1 MSKECI
7 QQNINNGCMTL
18 TGRGEVSVEPDMAV
32 VRLGVQTTGDKL
44 QDIQE
49 ENARLSQ
56 AVLLILRQL
65 GVNEINT
72 FQYQVDRLY
81 DFQDGTR
88 IDRGFSV
95 RNILEFQ
102 TDQLDQL
109 GYIIDSAVQNGANV
123 VEFISFEISN
133 LDYFYQEALNLAV
146 ENAIDK
152 AKSVSS
158 NLGYPMDPIPIC
170 ITENGSVPIPFGQQ
184 FAMRDSLAVTPIEP
198 GTKEIVAMVTVE
210 FTLPYFADPT
220 YPYSR

>member
-1 MSKECI
+1 MSKEYLH
-7 QQNINNGCMTL
+7 QNINNGCMTL
-18 TGRGEVSVEPDMAV
+18 TGRGEVSVEPDIAV
-32 VRLGVQTTGDKL
+32 VRLGVQTTGERL
-44 QDIQE
+44 QEVQAD
-49 ENARLSQ
+49 NARLSQ
-56 AVLLILRQL
+56 AVLQTLRQL
-65 GVNEINT
+65 GVNDIST
-72 FQYQVDRLY
+72 FQYLIDRLY

-88 IDRGFSV
+88 IDRGYSV

-109 GYIIDSAVQNGANV
+109 GFIIDSAVQSGANV

-152 AKSVSS
+152 AKSVAS
-158 NLGYPMDPIPIC
+158 NLGYPMEPIPIC
-170 ITENGSVPIPFGQQ
+170 ITENGATPIPLGQQ
-184 FAMRDSLAVTPIEP
+184 FSMRDSLAVTPIEP

-210 FTLPYFADPT
+210 FELPFFTDPG